1 MTLYGRV
8 YAIFSQKIIPVL
20 LPVRTQKF
28 NVRFFSAMASLTVW
42 VSS

>member
-1 MTLYGRV
+1 MTLYGWV
-8 YAIFSQKIIPVL
+8 YAIFSQKIIPTF

-28 NVRFFSAMASLTVW
+28 NVRSFSAMASLTVW

>member
-20 LPVRTQKF
+20 LPVRAQKF

>member
-8 YAIFSQKIIPVL
+8 YAIFSQKIIPTF

-28 NVRFFSAMASLTVW
+28 KVRPFSAMASLTVW